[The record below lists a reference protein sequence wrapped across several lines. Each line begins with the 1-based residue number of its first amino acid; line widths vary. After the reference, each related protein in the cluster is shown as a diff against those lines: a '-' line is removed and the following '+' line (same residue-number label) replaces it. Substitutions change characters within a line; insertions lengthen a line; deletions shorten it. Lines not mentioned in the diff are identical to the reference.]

1 MRRFPVDSERW
12 LFLAASFLQ
21 SAVVLILLWLYVH
34 YHPTLGGGRGNPLS
48 ALLSRSAASLPNRPG
63 AVVAG
68 EEWLTVVIV
77 AAVLTLVAGVVLRA
91 LLRRRD
97 HRGTPLQQLARRL
110 QEALEEGLEE
120 LEAEPDPRRAVIAA
134 YARMELSLARVGLP
148 RRSPETAL
156 EYLQRLLDMVR
167 LDNPAAARLTD
178 LFQLAKFSD
187 HPIDQAMKRQAIEA
201 LAAVRDDLR
210 ELASDQP
217 PVVASA

>member
-1 MRRFPVDSERW
+1 
-12 LFLAASFLQ
+12 
-21 SAVVLILLWLYVH
+21 
-34 YHPTLGGGRGNPLS
+34 
-48 ALLSRSAASLPNRPG
+48 NRPG

-77 AAVLTLVAGVVLRA
+77 AAVLMLVAGVVLRA

-167 LDNPAAARLTD
+167 LDKDRKSTRLNSSHRTI
-178 LFQLAKFSD
+178 SY
-187 HPIDQAMKRQAIEA
+187 
-201 LAAVRDDLR
+201 AVFCLKK
-210 ELASDQP
+210 
-217 PVVASA
+217 